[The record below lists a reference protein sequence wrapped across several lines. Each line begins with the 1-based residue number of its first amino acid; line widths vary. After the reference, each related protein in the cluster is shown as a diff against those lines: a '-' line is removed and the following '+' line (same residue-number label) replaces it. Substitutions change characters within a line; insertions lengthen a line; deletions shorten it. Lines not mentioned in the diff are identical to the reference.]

1 MAIYVTTAGFF
12 GGFSV
17 RPKRIREFAPDGQKI
32 YSTPIRMALVRLG
45 IDKGSKQSVGFFDTE
60 KLPFRTEMACQ
71 EVYGDDWHTK
81 LVKEIDGLN
90 MPLHK
95 MLPGEAMPEIEG
107 SGGPRIISGMRTIAA
122 TRSPSRNLPQAVPV
136 PAPAPAAEPAPRAVK
151 KVEK

>member
-17 RPKRIREFAPDGQKI
+17 RPKRIVEFAADGQKR
-32 YSTPIRMALVRLG
+32 YSTPVRMALIRLG

-60 KLPFRTEMACQ
+60 KLPFRTEMACE
-71 EVYGDDWHTK
+71 EVYGADWKIK

-122 TRSPSRNLPQAVPV
+122 TRSPSRNIPQSIPV
-136 PAPAPAAEPAPRAVK
+136 PAVAAEPAPRAVK